1 MKCESRI
8 ARFSIIHYTVMA
20 INASVILFHQ
30 PIRVISLE
38 PDGLTMRYWVLSVR
52 ALSLYL
58 FNKEA
63 PSPKLLAT
71 GQLTLGG
78 TCWQS
83 PKTTTCLDE
92 LNVTM
97 GIIHSGSEAMP
108 QLSITT

>member
-1 MKCESRI
+1 MPLSF
-8 ARFSIIHYTVMA
+8 FSISPFKVMS
-20 INASVILFHQ
+20 I
-30 PIRVISLE
+30 E
-38 PDGLTMRYWVLSVR
+38 PAGLTMRYWVLSVR

-58 FNKEA
+58 SNKEA

-108 QLSITT
+108 QLSITTWKETGHDELLSQLNIQLIW